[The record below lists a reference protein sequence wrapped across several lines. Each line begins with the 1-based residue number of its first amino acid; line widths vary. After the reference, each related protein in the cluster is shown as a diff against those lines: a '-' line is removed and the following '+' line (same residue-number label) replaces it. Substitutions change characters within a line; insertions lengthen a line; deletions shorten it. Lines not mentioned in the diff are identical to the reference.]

1 MGKPLVRSLRYVTY
15 RTGGRVSLLH
25 LCGNQTR
32 CVCIALPHTAHSLCS
47 HCRELVGTPSSSFIG
62 LVMLPGVPPAWSQVQ
77 ESKSR
82 VVSQTLYTALLPFI
96 KDISVFVSYYITALF
111 VSFNHGHLPWASLW
125 SVRLGM
131 SHIERVEEC
140 FCCTFVGISLVVYAL
155 HFRIQHTRC
164 VATAENTLAHLPLL
178 FIKL

>member
-1 MGKPLVRSLRYVTY
+1 MSPL
-15 RTGGRVSLLH
+15 
-25 LCGNQTR
+25 
-32 CVCIALPHTAHSLCS
+32 P
-47 HCRELVGTPSSSFIG
+47 
-62 LVMLPGVPPAWSQVQ
+62 WSQVPD
-77 ESKSR
+77 SKSR
-82 VVSQTLYTALLPFI
+82 VVSLTLYTALLPFI

-164 VATAENTLAHLPLL
+164 VATAENSLAHLPLL
-178 FIKL
+178 FIKLLMQPGVPPDGPVSHIKCRAWHSPRHVSGNL

>member
-1 MGKPLVRSLRYVTY
+1 MYA
-15 RTGGRVSLLH
+15 LH
-25 LCGNQTR
+25 FRIQHTR
-32 CVCIALPHTAHSLCS
+32 CVATAENSLAHLPLLFIKLLMQPGQS
-47 HCRELVGTPSSSFIG
+47 HPVSHKPFSC
-62 LVMLPGVPPAWSQVQ
+62 
-77 ESKSR
+77 R
-82 VVSQTLYTALLPFI
+82 VVSLTLYTALLPFR

-140 FCCTFVGISLVVYAL
+140 LCCTFVGISLVVYAL

-164 VATAENTLAHLPLL
+164 VATAENTLAHLLLL